1 MHIVFRKVLFS
12 LLICGPFVILVNSCE
27 LINPAEDIPSF
38 IHIDSI
44 DINTNDPPATG
55 SVSHKISDA
64 WVYIDDELIGTFEL
78 PATVPILKEGAH
90 RLMIRAGIKSNGI
103 ASTRPYYPF
112 YEPVIYDNFKL
123 FKDSIIKITPPPV
136 TQYSDG
142 AKIAWIEGFE
152 DGGVSLI
159 NAGDDTTSL
168 YKTNDHSKVFE
179 GNFSAYAKISP
190 GDTSFFFRSTDTY
203 KLPISGYSYLE
214 LNYKNNNK
222 FVVGLIAN
230 INGSSVTLPVLV
242 LNRSENWNKIYINLT
257 MMVYNYSTA
266 TDFYIFVGSVRES
279 DVAEPLIYLD
289 NLKLVY
295 SK

>member
-1 MHIVFRKVLFS
+1 MYILFRKILFS
-12 LLICGPFVILVNSCE
+12 LLIGGPLVILVNSCE

-44 DINTNDPPATG
+44 DVKINNPSAEGTG
-55 SVSHKISDA
+55 SHKISDA
-64 WVYIDDELIGTFEL
+64 WVYVDDELIGAFEL
-78 PATVPILKEGAH
+78 PATVPILKEGTH
-90 RLMIRAGIKSNGI
+90 RLTIRAGIKSNGI
-103 ASTRPYYPF
+103 SSTRPYYPF
-112 YEPVIYDNFKL
+112 YEPVVYDNFKL
-123 FKDSIIKITPPPV
+123 YKDSIIKINPV
-136 TQYSDG
+136 THYSDG

-159 NAGDDTTSL
+159 NASDDTTSL
-168 YKTNDHSKVFE
+168 NKTNDHSLVFE
-179 GNFSAYAKISP
+179 GNYSAYARILP

-230 INGSSVTLPVLV
+230 INGTLVTLPVLV
-242 LNRSENWNKIYINLT
+242 LNRSDNWNKIYINLT

-266 TDFYIFVGSVRES
+266 TDFYIFVSSVRES

>member
-1 MHIVFRKVLFS
+1 M
-12 LLICGPFVILVNSCE
+12 LVNSCE

-44 DINTNDPPATG
+44 DVNTNDPSAVG
-55 SVSHKISDA
+55 SVSHKVSDA

-78 PATVPILKEGAH
+78 PATVPILKEGIH
-90 RLMIRAGIKSNGI
+90 RLTIRAGIKSNGI

-112 YEPVIYDNFKL
+112 YEPIIYDDFKL
-123 FKDSIIKITPPPV
+123 FKDSIIKINPV
-136 TQYSDG
+136 THYSDG
-142 AKIAWIEGFE
+142 AKIAWKEGFE

-159 NAGDDTTSL
+159 KASDDTTSL
-168 YKTNDHSKVFE
+168 YKTNDHSLVLE
-179 GNFSAYAKISP
+179 GDYSAYAKILP

-203 KLPISGYSYLE
+203 RLPISGFSYLE

-222 FVVGLIAN
+222 FLVGLIAN

-242 LNRSENWNKIYINLT
+242 LNRSDKWNKIYINLT

-266 TDFYIFVGSVRES
+266 TDFYIFVSSERES
-279 DVAEPLIYLD
+279 DVAEPLIYMD